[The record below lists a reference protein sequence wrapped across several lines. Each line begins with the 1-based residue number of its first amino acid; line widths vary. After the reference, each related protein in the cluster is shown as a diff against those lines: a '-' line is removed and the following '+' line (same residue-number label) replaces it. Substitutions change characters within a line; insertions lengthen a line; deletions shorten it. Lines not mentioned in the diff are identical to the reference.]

1 MKRSYHTIDKQG
13 KVGERKLIEFL
24 VHGGQALLPMLEL
37 IEQSR
42 MAVDELIDVMG
53 RASIEAVL
61 ELSARQ
67 VAGSPQQGKARD
79 GDIGWHGS
87 QRGRVYLKERQLR
100 VNKPRLRRKGRGAG
114 KEVPVPVYE
123 ALQKETATAER
134 MLQILLNGVSTRRYQ
149 QVIPKMADTVGVS
162 RSTVSRETV
171 AASEATL
178 QQLLERRFDELELL
192 IIYIDGMHFGDQCV
206 LAAVGVDTQ
215 GRKHVLALREGA
227 TENAEAAKDL
237 LQHLVER
244 GVNPTCRRLFII
256 DGSKAL
262 RTAINAVFGAET
274 PVQRCRNHKL
284 RNVLGRLP
292 REQQAQTASLMRAA
306 WKMNQKDGMA
316 KFRQI
321 AAWLEHDYPQAAAA
335 LLEGLEE
342 CFTINRLD
350 IPRSLHRCL
359 ATSNIVDN
367 PHSGVRDRTR
377 RVCRWRPGMPAR
389 WSAAAFLEIEKSF
402 RKIGLSR
409 SLGPQSNPRRIA
421 ARHPASGG
429 VV

>member
-1 MKRSYHTIDKQG
+1 MQRSYHTIDKKG
-13 KVGERKLIEFL
+13 RVGERKLAEFL
-24 VHGGQALLPMLEL
+24 VRNGQALLPMLEL

-42 MAVDELIDVMG
+42 LAVDELIHVMG
-53 RASIEAVL
+53 RASVEAVL

-67 VAGSPQQGKARD
+67 VAGPPQQGKARAS
-79 GDIGWHGS
+79 DIVWHGT
-87 QRGRVYLKERQLR
+87 QPGRVFLKERQLK
-100 VNKPRLRRKGRGAG
+100 VNKPRLRQKGRGVD
-114 KEVPVPVYE
+114 KEITVPAY
-123 ALQKETATAER
+123 AAMQRDTATGER

-149 QVIPKMADTVGVS
+149 RVIPEMADTVGVS
-162 RSTVSRETV
+162 KSTVSRETIE
-171 AASEATL
+171 ASEAAL
-178 QQLLERRFDELELL
+178 KQLTERRFDDLDLL
-192 IIYIDGMHFGDQCV
+192 IIYIDGMKFQDQCV
-206 LAAVGVDTQ
+206 LAAVGVDVE

-227 TENAEAAKDL
+227 TENAAAAKDL
-237 LQHLVER
+237 LQHLVEH
-244 GVNPTCRRLFII
+244 GVDPARRRLFII

-262 RTAINAVFGAET
+262 RAAINAVFGSET

-321 AAWLEHDYPQAAAA
+321 AAWLQHDYPDAAAA

-377 RVCRWRPGMPAR
+377 RVCRWRAGMAAR

-402 RKIGLSR
+402 RKIMGYHDLWALKAILDGS
-409 SLGPQSNPRRIA
+409 Q
-421 ARHPASGG
+421 PATRQA
-429 VV
+429 VA

>member
-1 MKRSYHTIDKQG
+1 MKRSYHTIDKRG
-13 KVGERKLIEFL
+13 KVGERKLADFL
-24 VHGGQALLPMLEL
+24 VRNGQALLPMLEL

-42 MAVDELIDVMG
+42 MAIDEMIDVMG

-61 ELSARQ
+61 RLSALQ
-67 VAGSPQQGKARD
+67 VAGPQQQGKARQPD
-79 GDIGWHGS
+79 LVWHGT
-87 QRGRVYLKERQLR
+87 QPGRVCLKERKLR
-100 VNKPRLRRKGRGAG
+100 VNRPRLRKKGRGAD
-114 KEVPVPVYE
+114 KEVAIPVYQ
-123 ALQKETATAER
+123 ALQQDAATGER
-134 MLQILLNGVSTRRYQ
+134 MLEILLNGVSTRRYQ
-149 QVIPKMADTVGVS
+149 GVLPEMADTVGVS
-162 RSTVSRETV
+162 RSTVSREAI
-171 AASEATL
+171 AASEAAL
-178 QQLLERRFDELELL
+178 KQLLERRFDEAELL
-192 IIYIDGMHFGDQCV
+192 IVYIDGMHFGDQCV
-206 LAAVGVDTQ
+206 LAAVGVDEQ

-237 LQHLVER
+237 LQHLVEH
-244 GVNPTCRRLFII
+244 GVDPKHRRLFII

-262 RTAINAVFGAET
+262 RAAINAVFGADT
-274 PVQRCRNHKL
+274 PIQRCRNHKL

-292 REQQAQTASLMRAA
+292 REQQAQTGSLMRAA
-306 WKMNQKDGMA
+306 WRMNQKDGMA

-321 AAWLEHDYPQAAAA
+321 AGWLEHDYPAAAAA

-389 WSAAAFLEIEKSF
+389 WSAAAFLEMEKSF
-402 RKIGLSR
+402 RKIMGFRDLWALKAILNGS
-409 SLGPQSNPRRIA
+409 Q
-421 ARHPASGG
+421 PATRQA
-429 VV
+429 VA

>member
-1 MKRSYHTIDKQG
+1 VKRNYHTIDKQG
-13 KVGERKLIEFL
+13 KVGERRLAEFL
-24 VHGGQALLPMLEL
+24 VRDGQALLPMLEL

-42 MAVDELIDVMG
+42 MAIDELIDVMG
-53 RASIEAVL
+53 RASVEAVL

-67 VAGSPQQGKARD
+67 VAGPPQQGKARQAD
-79 GDIGWHGS
+79 MVWHGT
-87 QRGRVYLKERQLR
+87 QPGRVFLKERQLR
-100 VNKPRLRRKGRGAG
+100 VNKPRLRKRGRGAN
-114 KEVPVPVYE
+114 KEVPVPAYA
-123 ALQKETATAER
+123 ALQRSTTTGER
-134 MLQILLNGVSTRRYQ
+134 MLQILLRGVSTRRYQ
-149 QVIPKMADTVGVS
+149 QVLPEMADTVGVS
-162 RSTVSRETV
+162 KSTVSRESIE
-171 AASEATL
+171 ASEAAL
-178 QQLLERRFDELELL
+178 KQLRERRFDDVHLV
-192 IIYIDGMHFGDQCV
+192 IIYIDGMRFQDQCV
-206 LAAVGVDTQ
+206 LAAVGVDVE

-237 LQHLVER
+237 LQHLVEV
-244 GVNPTCRRLFII
+244 GVDPRRRRLFVI

-262 RTAINAVFGAET
+262 RTAINAVFGADT

-306 WKMNQKDGMA
+306 WKMNQKEGMA

-321 AAWLEHDYPQAAAA
+321 AGWLEHDYPDVAAAM
-335 LLEGLEE
+335 LEGLEE

-350 IPRSLHRCL
+350 VPRSLHRCL

-377 RVCRWRPGMPAR
+377 RVCRWRAGMAAR

-402 RKIGLSR
+402 RKIMGYRDLWALKAILDR
-409 SLGPQSNPRRIA
+409 SQ
-421 ARHPASGG
+421 PATRQA
-429 VV
+429 VA

>member
-1 MKRSYHTIDKQG
+1 MKRNYHTIDKQG
-13 KVGERKLIEFL
+13 KVGERKLTEFL
-24 VHGGQALLPMLEL
+24 VHNGQALLPMLEL
-37 IEQSR
+37 IKQSR
-42 MAVDELIDVMG
+42 MAVDELIDVVG

-67 VAGSPQQGKARD
+67 VAGAPQQGKARD
-79 GDIGWHGS
+79 GEIGWHGT
-87 QRGRVYLKERQLR
+87 QPGRIWMKERKLR
-100 VNKPRLRRKGRGAG
+100 VDKPRLRRKGRGQG

-123 ALQKETATAER
+123 ALQQDTATGER
-134 MLQILLNGVSTRRYQ
+134 MLEILMNGVSTRRYSK
-149 QVIPKMADTVGVS
+149 VIPEMADTVGVS

-171 AASEATL
+171 EASEAAL
-178 QQLLERRFDELELL
+178 KKLLERRFDEVELL
-192 IIYIDGMHFGDQCV
+192 IIYIDGMHFGEQCV
-206 LAAVGVDTQ
+206 LAAVGVDVQ

-237 LQHLVER
+237 LQHLVEH
-244 GVNPTCRRLFII
+244 GVDPARRRLFII

-262 RTAINAVFGAET
+262 RAAINAVFGAAT

-292 REQQAQTASLMRAA
+292 REQQAQTGSLMRAA
-306 WKMNQKDGMA
+306 WKMNPNDGMA

-321 AAWLEHDYPQAAAA
+321 AAWLERDYPDAAAA

-377 RVCRWRPGMPAR
+377 RVCHWRPGMPAR
-389 WSAAAFLEIEKSF
+389 WSAAAFLETEKSF
-402 RKIGLSR
+402 RKIMGYRDLWALKAILDGS
-409 SLGPQSNPRRIA
+409 Q
-421 ARHPASGG
+421 PATRQA
-429 VV
+429 VA

>member
-1 MKRSYHTIDKQG
+1 MRRSYHTIDKQG
-13 KVGERKLIEFL
+13 KVGERKLTEFL
-24 VHGGQALLPMLEL
+24 VRNGQALLPMLEL

-42 MAVDELIDVMG
+42 MAIDELIDVMG

-61 ELSARQ
+61 ELSAMQ
-67 VAGSPQQGKARD
+67 VAGAPQQGKARTSE
-79 GDIGWHGS
+79 IGWHGT
-87 QRGRVYLKERQLR
+87 QPGRVWMKERKLR
-100 VNKPRLRRKGRGAG
+100 VDKPRLRRKGRGAG

-123 ALQKETATAER
+123 ALQQNTATGER
-134 MLQILLNGVSTRRYQ
+134 MLEILLNGVSTRRYQ
-149 QVIPKMADTVGVS
+149 HVIAKMADTVGVS

-171 AASEATL
+171 EASEAAL
-178 QQLLERRFDELELL
+178 KRLMERRFDDIELL

-206 LAAVGVDTQ
+206 LAAVGVDLQ
-215 GRKHVLALREGA
+215 GCKHVLALREGA

-237 LQHLVER
+237 LQQLVDH
-244 GVNPTCRRLFII
+244 GVDPKRRRLFII

-262 RTAINAVFGAET
+262 RTAINSVFGVET

-292 REQQAQTASLMRAA
+292 REQQAQTGSLMRAA

-316 KFRQI
+316 KVRQI
-321 AAWLEHDYPQAAAA
+321 AGWLEHDYPDAAGA

-402 RKIGLSR
+402 RKIMGFRDLWALKAILDGS
-409 SLGPQSNPRRIA
+409 Q
-421 ARHPASGG
+421 PATRQA
-429 VV
+429 VA

>member
-1 MKRSYHTIDKQG
+1 VKRNYHTIDKQG
-13 KVGERKLIEFL
+13 EVGERKLTEFL
-24 VHGGQALLPMLEL
+24 VRNGQALLPMVEL

-42 MAVDELIDVMG
+42 MAIDDLIDVMG

-61 ELSARQ
+61 RLSAVQ
-67 VAGSPQQGKARD
+67 MAGAPQQGKARQAD
-79 GDIGWHGS
+79 LVWHGT
-87 QRGRVYLKERQLR
+87 QPGRVYLKERKLR
-100 VNKPRLRRKGRGAG
+100 VNKPRLRKKGRGAN
-114 KEVPVPVYE
+114 KEVSVPAYE
-123 ALQKETATAER
+123 ARQQDTATGER
-134 MLQILLNGVSTRRYQ
+134 MLEILLHGVSTRRYQ
-149 QVIPKMADTVGVS
+149 RVIPEMVDTVGVS
-162 RSTVSRETV
+162 RSTVSREAV
-171 AASEATL
+171 EASEAAL
-178 QQLLERRFDELELL
+178 EQLLERRFDNVELL

-206 LAAVGVDTQ
+206 LAAVGVDVE
-215 GRKHVLALREGA
+215 GHKHVLALREGA

-237 LQHLVER
+237 LQHLVEH
-244 GVNPTCRRLFII
+244 GVDPARRRLFVI

-262 RTAINAVFGAET
+262 RTAINAVFGADM

-316 KFRQI
+316 KFHQI
-321 AAWLEHDYPQAAAA
+321 AGWLEHDYPDAAAA

-350 IPRSLHRCL
+350 IPHSLHRCL

-367 PHSGVRDRTR
+367 PHSGVRDHTR

-402 RKIGLSR
+402 RKIMGYRDLWALKAILDGSQPTTR
-409 SLGPQSNPRRIA
+409 QA
-421 ARHPASGG
+421 VA
-429 VV
+429 

>member
-1 MKRSYHTIDKQG
+1 VKRNYHTIDKQG
-13 KVGERKLIEFL
+13 KGERKLAEFL
-24 VHGGQALLPMLEL
+24 VRNGQALLPMMEL

-42 MAVDELIDVMG
+42 MAIDELIDVMG

-61 ELSARQ
+61 QLSAVQ
-67 VAGSPQQGKARD
+67 VAGAPQQGKARQAE
-79 GDIGWHGS
+79 IVWHGT
-87 QRGRVYLKERQLR
+87 QRGRVYLKERKLR
-100 VNKPRLRRKGRGAG
+100 VNKPRLRKKGRGAN
-114 KEVPVPVYE
+114 KEIAVPAYE
-123 ALQKETATAER
+123 AMQQDTVTGER
-134 MLQILLNGVSTRRYQ
+134 MLEILLNGVSTRRYSR
-149 QVIPKMADTVGVS
+149 VIPEMADTVGVS
-162 RSTVSRETV
+162 RSTVSRESI
-171 AASEATL
+171 AASEAAL
-178 QQLLERRFDELELL
+178 QQLLERRFDDVELL

-206 LAAVGVDTQ
+206 LAAVGVDIQ
-215 GRKHVLALREGA
+215 GRKHMLALREGA

-237 LQHLVER
+237 LQHLVEH
-244 GVNPTCRRLFII
+244 GVDPARRRLFII

-306 WKMNQKDGMA
+306 WKMNPRVGMA
-316 KFRQI
+316 KFHQI
-321 AAWLEHDYPQAAAA
+321 AGWLERDYPEAAAA

-402 RKIGLSR
+402 RKIMGYRDLWALKAILDGS
-409 SLGPQSNPRRIA
+409 Q
-421 ARHPASGG
+421 PATRQA
-429 VV
+429 VA

>member
-1 MKRSYHTIDKQG
+1 VKRNYHTFDKQG
-13 KVGERKLIEFL
+13 KVGERKLTEFL
-24 VHGGQALLPMLEL
+24 VHNGQALLPMLEL
-37 IEQSR
+37 IQESR

-61 ELSARQ
+61 ELSAIQ
-67 VAGSPQQGKARD
+67 VAGPPQQGKARE
-79 GDIGWHGS
+79 GDIGWHGT
-87 QRGRVYLKERQLR
+87 QRGRVYLKQRQLR
-100 VNKPRLRRKGRGAG
+100 VNKPRLRRKGRGEG

-123 ALQKETATAER
+123 AMQQDTATGER
-134 MLQILLNGVSTRRYQ
+134 MLEILLNGVSTRRYQ
-149 QVIPKMADTVGVS
+149 RVIPEMADTVGVS
-162 RSTVSRETV
+162 RSSVSRETIEASQ
-171 AASEATL
+171 AAL
-178 QQLLERRFDELELL
+178 KQLLERRFDEVELL

-206 LAAVGVDTQ
+206 LAAVGVDIQ
-215 GRKHVLALREGA
+215 GCKHVLALREGA

-237 LQHLVER
+237 LQHLVDH
-244 GVNPTCRRLFII
+244 GVDPTRRRLFII

-292 REQQAQTASLMRAA
+292 REQQAQTASLLRAA

-321 AAWLEHDYPQAAAA
+321 ASWLEHDYPEAAAA

-342 CFTINRLD
+342 CFTINKLD

-402 RKIGLSR
+402 RKIMGFRDLWALKAILDGS
-409 SLGPQSNPRRIA
+409 Q
-421 ARHPASGG
+421 PATRQA
-429 VV
+429 VA

>member
-1 MKRSYHTIDKQG
+1 MKRNYHTIDKQG
-13 KVGERKLIEFL
+13 KGERKLAEFL
-24 VHGGQALLPMLEL
+24 VRNGQALLPMMEL

-42 MAVDELIDVMG
+42 MAIDELIDMMG

-61 ELSARQ
+61 QLSAGQ
-67 VAGSPQQGKARD
+67 VAGAPQQGKARQAE
-79 GDIGWHGS
+79 IVWHGT
-87 QRGRVYLKERQLR
+87 QRGRVYLKERKLR
-100 VNKPRLRRKGRGAG
+100 VNKPRLRKKGRGAN
-114 KEVPVPVYE
+114 KEIAVPAYE
-123 ALQKETATAER
+123 AMQQDTVTGER
-134 MLQILLNGVSTRRYQ
+134 MLEILVNGVSTRRYSR
-149 QVIPKMADTVGVS
+149 VIPEVADTVGVS
-162 RSTVSRETV
+162 PSTVSRESIE
-171 AASEATL
+171 ASEAAL
-178 QQLLERRFDELELL
+178 QQLLERRFDDVELL

-206 LAAVGVDTQ
+206 LAAVGVDIQ

-237 LQHLVER
+237 LQHLVEH
-244 GVNPTCRRLFII
+244 GVDPARRRLFII

-262 RTAINAVFGAET
+262 RTAINAVFGAEM

-292 REQQAQTASLMRAA
+292 REPQAQTASLMRAA
-306 WKMNQKDGMA
+306 WKMNPREGIA
-316 KFRQI
+316 KFHQI
-321 AAWLEHDYPQAAAA
+321 AAWLERDYPEAAAA
-335 LLEGLEE
+335 LREGLEE

-402 RKIGLSR
+402 RKIMGYRDLWALKAILDGS
-409 SLGPQSNPRRIA
+409 Q
-421 ARHPASGG
+421 PATRQA
-429 VV
+429 VA

>member
-1 MKRSYHTIDKQG
+1 VKRSYHTINKQG
-13 KVGERKLIEFL
+13 KVGERKLSEFL
-24 VHGGQALLPMLEL
+24 VHNGQALMPMLEL

-42 MAVDELIDVMG
+42 MAVDELIEAMG

-79 GDIGWHGS
+79 GDIGWHGT

-123 ALQKETATAER
+123 ALQKETATGER

-149 QVIPKMADTVGVS
+149 RVIPAMADTVGVS

-171 AASEATL
+171 EASEAAL
-178 QQLLERRFDELELL
+178 QQLLERRFDEVELL
-192 IIYIDGMHFGDQCV
+192 IIYIDGMHFADQCV
-206 LAAVGVDTQ
+206 LAAMGVDTQ

-237 LQHLVER
+237 LQHLVEH
-244 GVNPTCRRLFII
+244 GVDPTRRRLFII

-321 AAWLEHDYPQAAAA
+321 AGWLEHDHPDAAAA
-335 LLEGLEE
+335 LVEGLEE

-402 RKIGLSR
+402 RKIMGYRDLWALKAILDGS
-409 SLGPQSNPRRIA
+409 Q
-421 ARHPASGG
+421 PATRQA
-429 VV
+429 VA

>member
-1 MKRSYHTIDKQG
+1 VKRRYHTIDNQG
-13 KVGERKLIEFL
+13 RANQRKLADFL
-24 VHGGQALLPMLEL
+24 TRHGQLLLPMVEL

-42 MAVDELIDVMG
+42 MAVDELIDVLG

-67 VAGSPQQGKARD
+67 VAGEPQQGKARQQ
-79 GDIGWHGS
+79 DIVWHGG
-87 QRGRVYLKERQLR
+87 QAGRVCLKERKLR
-100 VNKPRLRRKGRGAG
+100 VRKPRLRRKGRGAN
-114 KEVPVPVYE
+114 KEVPVPGYE
-123 ALQKETATAER
+123 AMQADAATGQR
-134 MLQILLNGVSTRRYQ
+134 MLEILLHGVSTRRYER
-149 QVIPKMADTVGVS
+149 VIAEMADTVGVS
-162 RSTVSRETV
+162 RSAVSRE
-171 AASEATL
+171 AAEASEAAL
-178 QQLLERRFDELELL
+178 KQLLERRFDDVDLL
-192 IIYIDGMHFGDQCV
+192 VIYIDGMHFGEQCV
-206 LAAVGVDTQ
+206 LAAVGVDLE

-237 LQHLVER
+237 LEHLVSQ
-244 GVNPTCRRLFII
+244 GVNPERRRLFVI

-284 RNVLGRLP
+284 RNVLARLP
-292 REQQAQTASLMRAA
+292 RAQQAQTASLMRAA
-306 WKMNQKDGMA
+306 WRMNEKEGLA

-321 AAWLEHDYPQAAAA
+321 AGWLEHDYPDAARS

-350 IPRSLHRCL
+350 VPRSLQRCL

-367 PHSGVRDRTR
+367 PHSGVRATTR

-389 WSAAAFLEIEKSF
+389 WSAAALLEGEKKY
-402 RKIGLSR
+402 RKIMGYRDLWALKAILDGS
-409 SLGPQSNPRRIA
+409 Q
-421 ARHPASGG
+421 PATRQA
-429 VV
+429 VA

>member
-1 MKRSYHTIDKQG
+1 VKRNYHTIDKQG
-13 KVGERKLIEFL
+13 EVGERKLTEFL
-24 VHGGQALLPMLEL
+24 VRNGQALLPMMEL

-42 MAVDELIDVMG
+42 MAIDDLIDVMG

-61 ELSARQ
+61 RLSAVQ
-67 VAGSPQQGKARD
+67 MAGAPQQGKARQAD
-79 GDIGWHGS
+79 LVWHGT
-87 QRGRVYLKERQLR
+87 QPGRVYLKERKLR
-100 VNKPRLRRKGRGAG
+100 VNKPRLRKKGRGAN
-114 KEVPVPVYE
+114 KEVSVPAYE
-123 ALQKETATAER
+123 ARQQDTATGER
-134 MLQILLNGVSTRRYQ
+134 MLEILLHGVSTRRYQ
-149 QVIPKMADTVGVS
+149 RVIPEMVDTVGVS
-162 RSTVSRETV
+162 RSTVSREAV
-171 AASEATL
+171 EASEAAL
-178 QQLLERRFDELELL
+178 EQLLERRFDNVELL

-206 LAAVGVDTQ
+206 LAAVGVDVQ
-215 GRKHVLALREGA
+215 GHKHVLALREGA

-237 LQHLVER
+237 LQHLVEH
-244 GVNPTCRRLFII
+244 GVDPARRRLFVI

-262 RTAINAVFGAET
+262 RTAINAVFGADM

-316 KFRQI
+316 KFHQI
-321 AAWLEHDYPQAAAA
+321 AGWLEHDYPDAAAA

-350 IPRSLHRCL
+350 IPHSLHRCL

-402 RKIGLSR
+402 RKIMGYRDLWALKAILDGSQPTTR
-409 SLGPQSNPRRIA
+409 QA
-421 ARHPASGG
+421 VA
-429 VV
+429 